1 MPNLSLSAMEKIL
14 RKAGAERVSKAAS
27 EEFSAVLEEIG
38 LLIARD
44 AVEYSKHA
52 GRKTILA
59 DDLKLA
65 KKKF

>member
-1 MPNLSLSAMEKIL
+1 MSNISLSAMEKIL
-14 RKAGAERVSKAAS
+14 RKAGAERVSKAAA

>member
-1 MPNLSLSAMEKIL
+1 MTTISLSAMEKIL
-14 RKAGAERVSKAAS
+14 RKAGAERVSKSAA
-27 EEFSAVLEEIG
+27 EEFSAVLEDIG

-52 GRKTILA
+52 GRKTVLA

>member
-1 MPNLSLSAMEKIL
+1 MANLSLSAMEKIL
-14 RKAGAERVSKAAS
+14 RKAGAERVSKAAA